1 MLDKALSLIKSPY
14 FMSIISGVAADPLPA
29 DSWVKL
35 HDNIYFRFL
44 FIFICVYS
52 GYNNLNV
59 ALLITSSIMIF
70 FYTISTKEEK
80 EKVVTNNHNQKDFQT
95 FLSFSILVF
104 FLYQLKNDF
113 K

>member
-70 FYTISTKEEK
+70 FYTISTKEER
-80 EKVVTNNHNQKDFQT
+80 EKVGVTDNLIH
-95 FLSFSILVF
+95 LSVGIEHVDDL
-104 FLYQLKNDF
+104 LADLEQALDK
-113 K
+113 